1 MSTLK
6 IHCVHK
12 YSMTQVGDSLHHKWR
27 FVPFEVSV
35 DIKNYGVSTV
45 TCPSCGRVFKLNIF
59 PGLSLYKAMI
69 KAWNMDD
76 SRSIV
81 RIIWRILFF
90 LFPLWVTAMVLLPA
104 YREWAAG
111 GVGGFPAVIST
122 IIIVIGGGG
131 AWIRI
136 FIDIINSKRLKYFI
150 PSYAGEYGIGF
161 DERTAPESPGLYGH
175 HVFYKNRSIPSDET
189 RQDLQG
195 RIPYYE

>member
-12 YSMTQVGDSLHHKWR
+12 YSMTQYGDSTEHKWR

-45 TCPSCGRVFKLNIF
+45 PCPSCGRVLKLNIF

-69 KAWNMDD
+69 KAWNMED

-81 RIIWRILFF
+81 RIIWRIFFF
-90 LFPLWVTAMVLLPA
+90 LFPLWVAAMVLLPA
-104 YREWAAG
+104 YREWVAG
-111 GVGGFPAVIST
+111 GPGGFPAVIST
-122 IIIVIGGGG
+122 IIIVVGGVG

-136 FIDIINSKRLKYFI
+136 FGDFIGNKRLKCFI
-150 PSYAGEYGIGF
+150 PPSGREFSIGF

-175 HVFYKNRSIPSDET
+175 HIFHKNHSITSDET
-189 RQDLQG
+189 LQDLQD